1 MDVKFSL
8 ERVSGSVNLEEIGQP
23 ASTIVSLVCDT
34 RFKELLKV
42 ASEGLCAYL
51 DIIKVQYTMCISC
64 ECHKVHNGKCV
75 VIVSEHYKSCLRD
88 LLTETREE
96 TGR

>member
-1 MDVKFSL
+1 MDIKFSL

-42 ASEGLCAYL
+42 TSEGLCAYL
-51 DIIKVQYTMCISC
+51 DIIKVHTVHYVSHANVTRFTMESARLSYQSITNLAC
-64 ECHKVHNGKCV
+64 E
-75 VIVSEHYKSCLRD
+75 IY
-88 LLTETREE
+88 
-96 TGR
+96 